1 MTRVE
6 IDSKL
11 SAASTGP
18 PPGDRAC
25 APRPEV
31 SRDRPCHGSRV
42 DVEGAVMGHPRRNPW
57 RGEPTGS
64 GVKGRRTRSDEG
76 LFGPDSVTW
85 RVHIEPVLWV
95 GGFRA
100 LLLQSLHPRVM
111 RGTYQNSALFDPR
124 RAWSRFQR
132 TVEFVG
138 VRTFGST
145 AEVEVAAARVRRLHA
160 ALRGHDPDTGETFRI
175 DEPSYL
181 LWVHCA
187 EIDSYVDIA
196 LRAGVI
202 DEAGAEQYLAE
213 SVRAA
218 RVVGLPDAPASRAEM
233 QEYMR
238 RTRPVLGLTPEGCR
252 AVGGMFAP
260 RGRAPTA
267 TKLAVPTLASLA
279 MATLP
284 RWARRMYGLPG
295 IPTTDLGA
303 TVSLRALRLATH
315 LLPDVP
321 APPEIERARRLVRDR
336 HEGSHAVRP
345 HLTPG

>member
-1 MTRVE
+1 VTTQ
-6 IDSKL
+6 D
-11 SAASTGP
+11 
-18 PPGDRAC
+18 
-25 APRPEV
+25 
-31 SRDRPCHGSRV
+31 H
-42 DVEGAVMGHPRRNPW
+42 
-57 RGEPTGS
+57 
-64 GVKGRRTRSDEG
+64 G

-111 RGTYQNSALFDPR
+111 RGTFQNSALFDPR

-138 VRTFGST
+138 VRTFGAT
-145 AEVEVAAARVRRLHA
+145 ADVEVAAARVRRLHA
-160 ALRGHDPDTGETFRI
+160 ALRGHDPETGATFRI
-175 DEPSYL
+175 DEPSGL
-181 LWVHCA
+181 LWVHCT
-187 EIDSYVDIA
+187 EIDSYADVA
-196 LRAGVI
+196 RRAGIV
-202 DEAGAEQYLAE
+202 DDAEVEQYLAE

-233 QEYMR
+233 RAYLESV
-238 RTRPVLGLTPEGCR
+238 RPELALTDEAR
-252 AVGGMFAP
+252 HAVGGVFAP
-260 RGRAPTA
+260 RGRVPAA
-267 TKLAVPTLASLA
+267 TKLIVPALASLA

-303 TVSLRALRLATH
+303 TLALRTLRVATD

-321 APPEIERARRLVRDR
+321 APPEIERARQLVRGRRDV
-336 HEGSHAVRP
+336 SAPPRP
-345 HLTPG
+345 PLPTGG

>member
-1 MTRVE
+1 MVLCWKDPRWNRCR
-6 IDSKL
+6 
-11 SAASTGP
+11 AGATG
-18 PPGDRAC
+18 G
-25 APRPEV
+25 
-31 SRDRPCHGSRV
+31 
-42 DVEGAVMGHPRRNPW
+42 
-57 RGEPTGS
+57 
-64 GVKGRRTRSDEG
+64 GVTGRRTRPDDG

-85 RVHIEPVLWV
+85 RVHLEPVLWV

-111 RGTYQNSALFDPR
+111 LGTYQNSALFDPR

-160 ALRGHDPDTGETFRI
+160 ALRGHDPATGETFRI
-175 DEPSYL
+175 DEPSHL

-187 EIDSYVDIA
+187 EIDSYADIA
-196 LRAGVI
+196 LRSGVI
-202 DEAGAEQYLAE
+202 DEVEAEQYLVE

-218 RVVGLPDAPASRAEM
+218 HVIGLSDAPASRAEM

-238 RTRPVLGLTPEGCR
+238 RTRPVLALTDEACT

-267 TKLAVPTLASLA
+267 TKLAIPTVAALG
-279 MATLP
+279 MAALP

-295 IPTTDLGA
+295 IPTTDFGA
-303 TVSLRALRLATH
+303 TITLRTLRLATS

-336 HEGSHAVRP
+336 HRESTRP
-345 HLTPG
+345 HVATSAAPREGTRWR

>member
-1 MTRVE
+1 VLDGPVVGTLPPRTAG
-6 IDSKL
+6 
-11 SAASTGP
+11 SAVT
-18 PPGDRAC
+18 
-25 APRPEV
+25 
-31 SRDRPCHGSRV
+31 
-42 DVEGAVMGHPRRNPW
+42 
-57 RGEPTGS
+57 
-64 GVKGRRTRSDEG
+64 GRRTCPDDG

-85 RVHIEPVLWV
+85 RVHLEPVLWV

-100 LLLQSLHPRVM
+100 LLLQSLHPRVI
-111 RGTYQNSALFDPR
+111 RATYQNSALFDPR
-124 RAWSRFQR
+124 RARSRFQR

-145 AEVEVAAARVRRLHA
+145 ADVERAAARVRRLHA

-175 DEPSYL
+175 DEPPYL

-187 EIDSYVDIA
+187 EIDSYTDIA

-202 DEAGAEQYLAE
+202 DDGEAEQYLAE

-218 RVVGLPDAPASRAEM
+218 RVMGLRDAPASRAEM
-233 QEYMR
+233 REYMR
-238 RTRPVLGLTPEGCR
+238 RTRPVLALTDEACT
-252 AVGGMFAP
+252 AVAGMLAP
-260 RGRAPTA
+260 RGQAPTA
-267 TKLAVPTLASLA
+267 TKVAVPALATLA

-303 TVSLRALRLATH
+303 TITLRALRLATG
-315 LLPDVP
+315 LLPDAP

-336 HEGSHAVRP
+336 PRKRLALAAGSRVGQ
-345 HLTPG
+345 PG